1 MGRSTFE
8 LARHVPEVVG
18 VDYSRSFIHAAQRLQ
33 RSGIHYFRLLEEGNI
48 TKQSVARI
56 PSIIRRKKVR
66 FLMGDALSL
75 PKTVGTF
82 DVVLVAN
89 LIDRLSDPT
98 KFLTQVLPKLVNPS
112 GRVLV
117 TSPYTWLSEFTP
129 PNRWLKDSFQ
139 HIEKLLRPHF
149 RLLHRQNLPFLLREH
164 RRKFQYTF
172 ADATLWRRISP

>member
-1 MGRSTFE
+1 
-8 LARHVPEVVG
+8 
-18 VDYSRSFIHAAQRLQ
+18 
-33 RSGIHYFRLLEEGNI
+33 
-48 TKQSVARI
+48 
-56 PSIIRRKKVR
+56 
-66 FLMGDALSL
+66 MGDALSL

-98 KFLTQVLPKLVNPS
+98 KFLTQILPKLVNPG

-129 PNRWLKDSFQ
+129 PKRWLKDSFQ
-139 HIEKLLRPHF
+139 HIKKLLRPHF

-164 RRKFQYTF
+164 RRKFQFTI
-172 ADATLWRRISP
+172 ADATLWACER

>member
-33 RSGIHYFRLLEEGNI
+33 RSGIHSFRLLEEGNI

-56 PSIIRRKKVR
+56 PSIIRRKRIR
-66 FLMGDALSL
+66 FLIGDALSL

-98 KFLTQVLPKLVNPS
+98 KFLTQVLPKLVNPG

-164 RRKFQYTF
+164 RRKFQFTI
-172 ADATLWRRISP
+172 ADATLWARER